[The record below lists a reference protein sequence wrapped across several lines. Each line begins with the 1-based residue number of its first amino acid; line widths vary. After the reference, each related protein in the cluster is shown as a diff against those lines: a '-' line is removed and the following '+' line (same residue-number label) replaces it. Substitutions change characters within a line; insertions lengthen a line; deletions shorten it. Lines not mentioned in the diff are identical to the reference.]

1 MAELIIIYGFLSV
14 FVIIGILF
22 LLQWWFFRK
31 GFYTK
36 YTLHK
41 KAFVRELTGGRL
53 KAPIVSYVCEVD
65 GNEEILV
72 EQSSIGTPFYVPV
85 VGEKVDVY
93 IHPNPQKKI
102 SLAMPPNTFT
112 RVFVCEK
119 RALSMSKF
127 YLGMGFAFL
136 GMGVLG
142 IIMYTI
148 ARLG

>member
-1 MAELIIIYGFLSV
+1 MRNMPYADNG
-14 FVIIGILF
+14 
-22 LLQWWFFRK
+22 
-31 GFYTK
+31 

-53 KAPIVSYVCEVD
+53 KTPIVS
-65 GNEEILV
+65 
-72 EQSSIGTPFYVPV
+72 
-85 VGEKVDVY
+85 
-93 IHPNPQKKI
+93 
-102 SLAMPPNTFT
+102 MPPNTFT

-127 YLGMGFAFL
+127 YLGMGFAFS

>member
-14 FVIIGILF
+14 FAIIGILF

-41 KAFVRELTGGRL
+41 KAFVRGLTGGRL
-53 KAPIVSYVCEVD
+53 KTPIVSYVCEVD

-85 VGEKVDVY
+85 DGKRLMFIY
-93 IHPNPQKKI
+93 IRILKKRFLLLCHLI
-102 SLAMPPNTFT
+102 HSQEYL
-112 RVFVCEK
+112 FVRKGHSRCQ
-119 RALSMSKF
+119 SF
-127 YLGMGFAFL
+127 
-136 GMGVLG
+136 
-142 IIMYTI
+142 I
-148 ARLG
+148 